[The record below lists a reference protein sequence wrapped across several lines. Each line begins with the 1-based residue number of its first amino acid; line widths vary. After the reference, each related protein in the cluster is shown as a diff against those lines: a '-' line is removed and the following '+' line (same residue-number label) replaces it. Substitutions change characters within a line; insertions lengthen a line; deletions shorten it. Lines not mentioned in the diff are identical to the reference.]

1 MQKKFFMKRFRNY
14 CLLLIIPTFVVFLI
28 SFVVVNEQINK
39 ELDSRARNTLS
50 NINTN
55 LDFVVSS
62 VVFQNDQLTNNS
74 YMVLALKK
82 LFKREPNIQY
92 SDAIYLRNI
101 KTMMQSIIQS
111 YPYIQSV
118 YLYLD
123 GYDSFFSSQEGVM
136 QFAGEE
142 DQAWRRIYFNM
153 DKGAKNRIES
163 RYITYNGKKKQVLT
177 IYQRMLLL
185 DGTVVMNLDV
195 EKYRDLLD
203 KILLNEDETVL
214 FYNQDGSLLFSWSD
228 GRESIPGD
236 FHLSDCQTEKKQNK
250 WIRVGGK
257 PYLLHTEFNN
267 QYSLNLVSLI
277 SFEAKAVRIF
287 QMLKLFG
294 LIFFINSI
302 AMLFLAYFT
311 TKRTFRQLYY
321 MIQVFHDAESGIYP
335 TEPKKEMKDEYD
347 VIMNNIIYLFLQT
360 VRLNTSLVQ
369 KQHEQEVAELTA
381 LQLQINPHFLSN
393 TLQNV
398 QMEIRKLDQDTG
410 HVNRIL
416 ENLSDILKYALA
428 DPMAKISLKEEVQYL
443 KKYVAIQNF
452 RFGERFIAYYEIEE
466 ELMEMFVFRLMLQPL
481 VENSI
486 LHGIRHK
493 EGKGYVKVQI
503 FKRHSR
509 IHFRV
514 VDNGVGMSG
523 AEIQSLKNS
532 MKEINGFHIGLANV
546 NNRLMLHFG
555 EEAGIRIR
563 SKKGLGC
570 VMEFAL
576 PVQGASQEMN
586 HNRKK

>member
-14 CLLLIIPTFVVFLI
+14 CLLLIIPTFMVFLI
-28 SFVVVNEQINK
+28 SFVVVNGQINK
-39 ELDSRARNTLS
+39 ELDSRARNTLT

-123 GYDSFFSSQEGVM
+123 GYDSFFSSQQGVM
-136 QFAGEE
+136 QFAAEE
-142 DQAWRRIYFNM
+142 DQAWRKIYFSM
-153 DKGAKNRIES
+153 DKGDKNRIES
-163 RYITYNGKKKQVLT
+163 RFLTDNGRKKQVLT

-195 EKYRDLLD
+195 GKYRELLND
-203 KILLNEDETVL
+203 ILLNESETVL
-214 FYNQDGSLLFSWSD
+214 FYNQQGNLLFSWPD
-228 GRESIPGD
+228 GREGIPDD
-236 FHLSDCQTEKKQNK
+236 FRISEDQMEKKQNK

-257 PYLLHTEFNN
+257 SYLLHTEFNN

-294 LIFFINSI
+294 LIFFINSV

-311 TKRTFRQLYY
+311 TKRTFKQLYY
-321 MIQVFHDAESGIYP
+321 MIRVFHDAESGVYP

-360 VRLNTSLVQ
+360 IRLNASLVQ

-381 LQLQINPHFLSN
+381 LQLQINPHFLFN

-398 QMEIRKLDQDTG
+398 QMEIRKPDQDTG
-410 HVNRIL
+410 QVNRIL
-416 ENLSDILKYALA
+416 DYLSDILKYALA
-428 DPMAKISLKEEVQYL
+428 DPMEKISLKEEVQYL
-443 KKYVAIQNF
+443 KKYVAIQSF
-452 RFGERFIAYYEIEE
+452 RFGEHFIAYYEIEE
-466 ELMEMFVFRLMLQPL
+466 ALTEIKVFRLMLQPL

-503 FKRHSR
+503 FKRKGR

-514 VDNGVGMSG
+514 VDNGVGMSK
-523 AEIQSLKNS
+523 EELLSLKDS
-532 MKEINGFHIGLANV
+532 MKEVNVYHIGLANV
-546 NNRLMLHFG
+546 NSRLKLHFG
-555 EEAGIRIR
+555 EEAGIGIR
-563 SKKGLGC
+563 SKKSWGC
-570 VMEFAL
+570 VMEFVL
-576 PVQGASQEMN
+576 PEQDISQEMSEN
-586 HNRKK
+586 HKK

>member
-14 CLLLIIPTFVVFLI
+14 CLLLIIPTFIVFLI
-28 SFVVVNEQINK
+28 SFVVVNAQINK

-123 GYDSFFSSQEGVM
+123 GYDSFFSSQDGVM
-136 QFAGEE
+136 QFSNEE
-142 DQAWRRIYFNM
+142 DQAWRQIYFGM
-153 DKGAKNRIES
+153 DKEAKNRIES
-163 RYITYNGKKKQVLT
+163 RYITYNGKQKQVLT

-195 EKYRDLLD
+195 EKYRELLD
-203 KILLNEDETVL
+203 NILLNEDETVL
-214 FYNQDGSLLFSWSD
+214 FYNQAGDLLFSWP
-228 GRESIPGD
+228 GGGEVPGD
-236 FHLSDCQTEKKQNK
+236 FQLSDYQIQKKQNK
-250 WIRVGGK
+250 WIQAGGK
-257 PYLLHTEFNN
+257 RYLLHTEFNSR
-267 QYSLNLVSLI
+267 YSLNLVSLI
-277 SFEAKAVRIF
+277 SFEAKAVRIL

-294 LIFFINSI
+294 FIFFVNSA
-302 AMLFLAYFT
+302 AMLLLAYFT
-311 TKRTFRQLYY
+311 TKRTFRQLHY
-321 MIQVFHDAESGIYP
+321 MIQVFHDAESGVYP
-335 TEPKKEMKDEYD
+335 TEPRMEMRDEYD

-360 VRLNTSLVQ
+360 LRLNASLVQ

-381 LQLQINPHFLSN
+381 LQLQINPHFLFN

-398 QMEIRKLDQDTG
+398 QMEIRKLEQDTG
-410 HVNRIL
+410 EANRIL
-416 ENLSDILKYALA
+416 DYLSDILKYALA
-428 DPMAKISLKEEVQYL
+428 DPMEKISLKEEVQYL

-466 ELMEMFVFRLMLQPL
+466 ELMDLRVFRLMLQPL

-493 EGKGYVKVQI
+493 EGTGYVKVQI
-503 FKRHSR
+503 FRRKGR

-514 VDNGVGMSG
+514 VDNGAGMTR
-523 AEIQSLKNS
+523 EELLSLQDS
-532 MKEINGFHIGLANV
+532 MKEINVYHIGLANV
-546 NNRLMLHFG
+546 NSRLKLHFG
-555 EEAGIRIR
+555 EEAGISIR
-563 SKKGLGC
+563 SKKGWGC
-570 VMEFAL
+570 VMEFILSEADV
-576 PVQGASQEMN
+576 PQEMKN
-586 HNRKK
+586 NRKE

>member
-14 CLLLIIPTFVVFLI
+14 CLLLIIPTFIVFLI
-28 SFVVVNEQINK
+28 SFVVVNAQINK

-123 GYDSFFSSQEGVM
+123 GYDSFFSSQDGVM
-136 QFAGEE
+136 QFSNEE
-142 DQAWRRIYFNM
+142 DQAWRQIYFGM
-153 DKGAKNRIES
+153 DKEAKNRIES
-163 RYITYNGKKKQVLT
+163 RYITYNGKQKQVLT

-195 EKYRDLLD
+195 EKYRELLD
-203 KILLNEDETVL
+203 NILLNEDETVL
-214 FYNQDGSLLFSWSD
+214 FYNQAGDLLFSWP
-228 GRESIPGD
+228 GGGEVPGD
-236 FHLSDCQTEKKQNK
+236 FQLSDYQIQKKQNK
-250 WIRVGGK
+250 WIQAGGK
-257 PYLLHTEFNN
+257 RYLLHTEFNSR
-267 QYSLNLVSLI
+267 YSLNLVSLI
-277 SFEAKAVRIF
+277 SFEAKTVRIL

-294 LIFFINSI
+294 FIFFVNSA
-302 AMLFLAYFT
+302 AMLLLAYFT
-311 TKRTFRQLYY
+311 TKRTFRQLHY
-321 MIQVFHDAESGIYP
+321 MIQVFHDAESGVYP
-335 TEPKKEMKDEYD
+335 TEPRMEMRDEYD

-360 VRLNTSLVQ
+360 LRLNASLVQ

-381 LQLQINPHFLSN
+381 LQLQINPHFLFN

-398 QMEIRKLDQDTG
+398 QMEIRKLEQDTG
-410 HVNRIL
+410 EANRIL
-416 ENLSDILKYALA
+416 DYLSDILKYALA
-428 DPMAKISLKEEVQYL
+428 DPMEKISLKEEVQYL

-466 ELMEMFVFRLMLQPL
+466 ELMDLRVFRLMLQPL

-493 EGKGYVKVQI
+493 EGTGYVKVQI
-503 FKRHSR
+503 FRRKGR

-514 VDNGVGMSG
+514 VDNGAGMTR
-523 AEIQSLKNS
+523 EELLSLQDS
-532 MKEINGFHIGLANV
+532 MKEINVYHIGLANV
-546 NNRLMLHFG
+546 NSRLKLHFG
-555 EEAGIRIR
+555 EEAGISIR
-563 SKKGLGC
+563 SKKGWGC
-570 VMEFAL
+570 VMEFILSEADV
-576 PVQGASQEMN
+576 PQEMKN
-586 HNRKK
+586 NRKE

>member
-14 CLLLIIPTFVVFLI
+14 CLLLIIPTFIVFLI
-28 SFVVVNEQINK
+28 SFVVVNAQINK

-123 GYDSFFSSQEGVM
+123 GYDSFFSSHDGVM
-136 QFAGEE
+136 QFSNEE
-142 DQAWRRIYFNM
+142 DQAWRQIYFGM
-153 DKGAKNRIES
+153 DKEAKNRIES
-163 RYITYNGKKKQVLT
+163 RYITYNGKQKQVLT

-195 EKYRDLLD
+195 EKYRELLD
-203 KILLNEDETVL
+203 NILLNEDETVL
-214 FYNQDGSLLFSWSD
+214 FYNQAGDLLFSWP
-228 GRESIPGD
+228 GGGEVPGD
-236 FHLSDCQTEKKQNK
+236 FQLSDYQIQKKQNK
-250 WIRVGGK
+250 WIQAGGK
-257 PYLLHTEFNN
+257 RYLLHTEFNSR
-267 QYSLNLVSLI
+267 YSLNLVSLI
-277 SFEAKAVRIF
+277 SFEAKTVRIL

-294 LIFFINSI
+294 FIFFVNSA
-302 AMLFLAYFT
+302 AMLLLAYFT
-311 TKRTFRQLYY
+311 TKRTFRQLHY
-321 MIQVFHDAESGIYP
+321 MIQVFHDAESGVYP
-335 TEPKKEMKDEYD
+335 TEPRMEMRDEYD

-360 VRLNTSLVQ
+360 LRLNASLVQ

-381 LQLQINPHFLSN
+381 LQLQINPHFLFN

-398 QMEIRKLDQDTG
+398 QMEIRKLEQDTG
-410 HVNRIL
+410 EANRIL
-416 ENLSDILKYALA
+416 DYLSDILKYALA
-428 DPMAKISLKEEVQYL
+428 DPMEKISLKEEVQYL

-466 ELMEMFVFRLMLQPL
+466 ELMDLRVFRLMLQPL

-493 EGKGYVKVQI
+493 EGTGYVKVQI
-503 FKRHSR
+503 FRRKGR

-514 VDNGVGMSG
+514 VDNGAGMTR
-523 AEIQSLKNS
+523 EELLSLKDS
-532 MKEINGFHIGLANV
+532 MKEINVYHIGLANV
-546 NNRLMLHFG
+546 NSRLKLHFG
-555 EEAGIRIR
+555 EEAGISIR
-563 SKKGLGC
+563 SKKGWGC
-570 VMEFAL
+570 VMEFILSEADV
-576 PVQGASQEMN
+576 PQEMKN
-586 HNRKK
+586 NRKE

>member
-14 CLLLIIPTFVVFLI
+14 CLLLIIPTFIVFLI

-123 GYDSFFSSQEGVM
+123 GYDSFFSSQDGVM
-136 QFAGEE
+136 QFSSEE
-142 DQAWRRIYFNM
+142 DQAWRQIYFGM
-153 DKGAKNRIES
+153 DKETKNRIES
-163 RYITYNGKKKQVLT
+163 RYITYNGKQKQVLT

-195 EKYRDLLD
+195 EKYRELLD
-203 KILLNEDETVL
+203 NILLNEDETVL
-214 FYNQDGSLLFSWSD
+214 FYNQEGDLLFSWP
-228 GRESIPGD
+228 GGGEVPGD
-236 FHLSDCQTEKKQNK
+236 FSLSDYQIEKKQNK
-250 WIRVGGK
+250 WIEADGK
-257 PYLLHTEFNN
+257 RYLLHTEFNSR
-267 QYSLNLVSLI
+267 YSLNLVSLI
-277 SFEAKAVRIF
+277 SFEAKNVRIL

-294 LIFFINSI
+294 FIFFVNSA
-302 AMLFLAYFT
+302 AMLLLAYFT
-311 TKRTFRQLYY
+311 TKRTFRQLHY
-321 MIQVFHDAESGIYP
+321 MIQVFHDAESGVYP
-335 TEPKKEMKDEYD
+335 TEPRKEMRDEYD

-360 VRLNTSLVQ
+360 LRLNASLVQ

-381 LQLQINPHFLSN
+381 LQLQINPHFLFN

-398 QMEIRKLDQDTG
+398 QMEIRKLEQDTG
-410 HVNRIL
+410 EANRIL
-416 ENLSDILKYALA
+416 DYLSDILKYALA
-428 DPMAKISLKEEVQYL
+428 DPMEKISLKEEVQYL

-466 ELMEMFVFRLMLQPL
+466 GLMDLRVFRLMLQPL

-493 EGKGYVKVQI
+493 EGTGYVKVQI
-503 FKRHSR
+503 FKRKGR

-514 VDNGVGMSG
+514 VDNGAGMTK
-523 AEIQSLKNS
+523 EELLSLKES
-532 MKEINGFHIGLANV
+532 MKEINVYHIGLANV
-546 NNRLMLHFG
+546 NSRLKLHFG
-555 EEAGIRIR
+555 EEAGIAIR
-563 SKKGLGC
+563 SKKDWGC
-570 VMEFAL
+570 VMEFILSEADV
-576 PVQGASQEMN
+576 PQEMKNN
-586 HNRKK
+586 HKE

>member
-14 CLLLIIPTFVVFLI
+14 CLLLIIPTFIVFLI

-123 GYDSFFSSQEGVM
+123 GYDSFFSSQDGVM
-136 QFAGEE
+136 QFSGEE
-142 DQAWRRIYFNM
+142 DQAWRQIYFNM
-153 DKGAKNRIES
+153 DKGAKNQLES
-163 RYITYNGKKKQVLT
+163 RVITFNGKKKQVLT

-195 EKYRDLLD
+195 ERYQELLD
-203 KILLNEDETVL
+203 KILLNEEETVL
-214 FYNQDGSLLFSWSD
+214 FYNQDGGLLFSWSA
-228 GRESIPGD
+228 GREGVPEE
-236 FHLSDCQTEKKQNK
+236 FRLSDYQIEKKQNK
-250 WIRVGGK
+250 WINVGGK

-277 SFEAKAVRIF
+277 SFEAKTSRIF

-294 LIFFINSI
+294 LIFFINSV

-311 TKRTFRQLYY
+311 TKRTFKQLYY

-335 TEPKKEMKDEYD
+335 TEPKTEMRDEYD

-381 LQLQINPHFLSN
+381 LQLQINPHFLFN

-410 HVNRIL
+410 QANRIL
-416 ENLSDILKYALA
+416 DYLSDILKYALA
-428 DPMAKISLKEEVQYL
+428 DPMEKISLKEEVQYL
-443 KKYVAIQNF
+443 KKYVAIQSF
-452 RFGERFIAYYEIEE
+452 RFGEHFIAYYEIEE
-466 ELMEMFVFRLMLQPL
+466 ELMEMRVFRLMLQPL

-493 EGKGYVKVQI
+493 EGKGYVKVRI
-503 FKRHSR
+503 FKRNSR

-514 VDNGVGMSG
+514 VDNGVGMSK
-523 AEIQSLKNS
+523 EELLNLKHS
-532 MKEINGFHIGLANV
+532 MEEINVYHIGLANV
-546 NNRLMLHFG
+546 NSRLKLHFG
-555 EEAGIRIR
+555 EEAGIGIR
-563 SKKGLGC
+563 SKKNWGC
-570 VMEFAL
+570 VMEFVL
-576 PVQGASQEMN
+576 SEQDVSQELN
-586 HNRKK
+586 NNRKK

>member
-14 CLLLIIPTFVVFLI
+14 CLLLIIPTFIVFLI
-28 SFVVVNEQINK
+28 SFVVVNAQINK

-123 GYDSFFSSQEGVM
+123 GYDSFFSSQDGVM
-136 QFAGEE
+136 QFSNEE
-142 DQAWRRIYFNM
+142 DQAWRQIYFGM
-153 DKGAKNRIES
+153 DKEAKNRIES
-163 RYITYNGKKKQVLT
+163 RYITYNGKQKQVLT

-195 EKYRDLLD
+195 EKYRELLD
-203 KILLNEDETVL
+203 NILLNEDETVL
-214 FYNQDGSLLFSWSD
+214 FYNQAGDLLFSWP
-228 GRESIPGD
+228 GGGEVPGD
-236 FHLSDCQTEKKQNK
+236 FQLSDYQIQKKQNK
-250 WIRVGGK
+250 WIQAGGK
-257 PYLLHTEFNN
+257 RYLLHTEFNSR
-267 QYSLNLVSLI
+267 YSLNLVSLI
-277 SFEAKAVRIF
+277 SFEAKAVRIL

-294 LIFFINSI
+294 FIFFVNSA
-302 AMLFLAYFT
+302 AMLLLAYFT
-311 TKRTFRQLYY
+311 TKRTFRQLHY
-321 MIQVFHDAESGIYP
+321 MIQVFHDAESGVYP
-335 TEPKKEMKDEYD
+335 TEPRMEMRDEYD

-360 VRLNTSLVQ
+360 LRLNASLVQ

-381 LQLQINPHFLSN
+381 LQLQINPHFLFN

-398 QMEIRKLDQDTG
+398 QMEIRKLEQDTG
-410 HVNRIL
+410 EANRIL
-416 ENLSDILKYALA
+416 DYLSDILKYALA
-428 DPMAKISLKEEVQYL
+428 DPMEKISLKEEVQYL

-466 ELMEMFVFRLMLQPL
+466 ELMDLRVFRLMLQPL

-493 EGKGYVKVQI
+493 EGTGYVKVQI
-503 FKRHSR
+503 FRRKGR

-514 VDNGVGMSG
+514 VDNGAGMTR
-523 AEIQSLKNS
+523 EELLSLKDS
-532 MKEINGFHIGLANV
+532 MKEINVYHIGLANV
-546 NNRLMLHFG
+546 NSRLKLHFG
-555 EEAGIRIR
+555 EEAGISIR
-563 SKKGLGC
+563 SKKGWGC
-570 VMEFAL
+570 VMEFILSEADV
-576 PVQGASQEMN
+576 PQEMKN
-586 HNRKK
+586 NRKE

>member
-14 CLLLIIPTFVVFLI
+14 CLLLIIPTFIVFLI
-28 SFVVVNEQINK
+28 SFVVVNTQINK

-123 GYDSFFSSQEGVM
+123 GYDSFFSSQDGVM
-136 QFAGEE
+136 QFSSEE
-142 DQAWRRIYFNM
+142 DRAWRQIYFGM
-153 DKGAKNRIES
+153 DKDAKNRIES
-163 RYITYNGKKKQVLT
+163 RYITYSGGQKQVLT

-195 EKYRDLLD
+195 EKYRELLD
-203 KILLNEDETVL
+203 NILLNEDETVL
-214 FYNQDGSLLFSWSD
+214 FYNQAGDLLFSW
-228 GRESIPGD
+228 PGKGAVSGN
-236 FHLSDCQTEKKQNK
+236 FRLSDYQMEKKQNK
-250 WIRVGGK
+250 WIQAGGK
-257 PYLLHTEFNN
+257 RYLLHTEFNSR
-267 QYSLNLVSLI
+267 YSLNLVSLI
-277 SFEAKAVRIF
+277 SFEAKNVRIL

-294 LIFFINSI
+294 FIFFINSA
-302 AMLFLAYFT
+302 AMLLLAYFT
-311 TKRTFRQLYY
+311 TKRTFRQLHY
-321 MIQVFHDAESGIYP
+321 MIQVFHDAESGVYP
-335 TEPKKEMKDEYD
+335 TEPRMEMRDEYD

-360 VRLNTSLVQ
+360 VRLNASLVQ

-381 LQLQINPHFLSN
+381 LQLQINPHFLFN

-398 QMEIRKLDQDTG
+398 QMEIRKQKQDTEEA
-410 HVNRIL
+410 NRIL
-416 ENLSDILKYALA
+416 DYLSDILKYALA
-428 DPMAKISLKEEVQYL
+428 DPMEKITLKEEVQYL
-443 KKYVAIQNF
+443 KKYVAIQKF

-466 ELMEMFVFRLMLQPL
+466 ELMGLRVFRLMLQPL

-493 EGKGYVKVQI
+493 EGTGYVKVQV
-503 FKRHSR
+503 FKRKGR

-514 VDNGVGMSG
+514 VDNGAGMTK
-523 AEIQSLKNS
+523 EELLSLKDS
-532 MKEINGFHIGLANV
+532 MKEINVYHIGLANV
-546 NNRLMLHFG
+546 NSRLKLHFG
-555 EEAGIRIR
+555 EEAGISIR
-563 SKKGLGC
+563 SKKGWGC
-570 VMEFAL
+570 VMEFILSEADI
-576 PVQGASQEMN
+576 PQEMKN
-586 HNRKK
+586 NRKK

>member
-1 MQKKFFMKRFRNY
+1 FRNY
-14 CLLLIIPTFVVFLI
+14 CLLLIIPTFIVFLI

-123 GYDSFFSSQEGVM
+123 GYDSFFSSQDGVM
-136 QFAGEE
+136 QFSNEE
-142 DQAWRRIYFNM
+142 DQAWRQIYFGM
-153 DKGAKNRIES
+153 DKETKNRIES
-163 RYITYNGKKKQVLT
+163 RYITYNGKQKQVLT

-195 EKYRDLLD
+195 EKYRELLD
-203 KILLNEDETVL
+203 NILLNEDETVL
-214 FYNQDGSLLFSWSD
+214 FYNQEGDLLFSWP
-228 GRESIPGD
+228 GGGEVPGD
-236 FHLSDCQTEKKQNK
+236 FRLSDYQIEKKQNK
-250 WIRVGGK
+250 WIEADGK
-257 PYLLHTEFNN
+257 RYLLHTEFNSR
-267 QYSLNLVSLI
+267 YSLNLVSLI
-277 SFEAKAVRIF
+277 SFEAKTVRIV
-287 QMLKLFG
+287 QMLRLFG
-294 LIFFINSI
+294 FIFFVNSA
-302 AMLFLAYFT
+302 AMLLLAYFT
-311 TKRTFRQLYY
+311 TKRTFRQLHY
-321 MIQVFHDAESGIYP
+321 MIQVFHDAESGVYP
-335 TEPKKEMKDEYD
+335 TEPRKEMRDEYD

-360 VRLNTSLVQ
+360 LRLNASLVQ

-381 LQLQINPHFLSN
+381 LQLQINPHFLFN

-398 QMEIRKLDQDTG
+398 QMEIRKLEQDTG
-410 HVNRIL
+410 EANRIL
-416 ENLSDILKYALA
+416 DYLSDILKYALA
-428 DPMAKISLKEEVQYL
+428 DPMEKISLKEEVQYL

-466 ELMEMFVFRLMLQPL
+466 GLMDLRVFRLMLQPL

-493 EGKGYVKVQI
+493 EGTGYVKVQI
-503 FKRHSR
+503 FKRKGR

-514 VDNGVGMSG
+514 VDNGAGMTK
-523 AEIQSLKNS
+523 EELLSLKES
-532 MKEINGFHIGLANV
+532 MKEINVYHIGLANV
-546 NNRLMLHFG
+546 NSRLKLHFG
-555 EEAGIRIR
+555 EEAGIAIR
-563 SKKGLGC
+563 SKKDWGC
-570 VMEFAL
+570 VMEFILSEADV
-576 PVQGASQEMN
+576 PQEMKNN
-586 HNRKK
+586 HKE

>member
-1 MQKKFFMKRFRNY
+1 MQKKFFMKRLRNY
-14 CLLLIIPTFVVFLI
+14 CLLLIIPTFFIFLI
-28 SFVVVNEQINK
+28 SFIVVNHQINK
-39 ELDSRARNTLS
+39 ELDARARNTLS
-50 NINTN
+50 NVNTN

-118 YLYLD
+118 YLYLN
-123 GYDSFFSSQEGVM
+123 GYDCFFSSQDGVV
-136 QFAGEE
+136 QFSDE
-142 DQAWRRIYFNM
+142 DKTWRNVYFSM
-153 DKGAKNRIES
+153 DKGTSNRIES
-163 RYITYNGKKKQVLT
+163 RYITYNGKKQQVLT

-185 DGTVVMNLDV
+185 DGTVVMNIDV
-195 EKYRDLLD
+195 EKYRELLD
-203 KILLNEDETVL
+203 KILLNENEAVL
-214 FYNQDGSLLFSWSD
+214 FYNQDGDMLFSWSNGNMKIPKD
-228 GRESIPGD
+228 FSI
-236 FHLSDCQTEKKQNK
+236 SDVQIEKKQNK
-250 WIRVGGK
+250 WIHAGGK
-257 PYLLHTEFNN
+257 RYLLHTEFNN
-267 QYSLNLVSLI
+267 QYSLHLVSLI
-277 SFEAKAVRIF
+277 SSEAKSIRIL

-294 LIFFINSI
+294 VIFLINSV
-302 AMLFLAYFT
+302 AMLFLAYLT

-360 VRLNTSLVQ
+360 IRLNTSLIQ

-381 LQLQINPHFLSN
+381 LQLQINPHFLFN

-398 QMEIRKLDQDTG
+398 EMEIRKLNKDTG

-428 DPMAKISLKEEVQYL
+428 DPMEKITLKEEVQYL

-452 RFGERFIAYYEIEE
+452 RFGEHFIAYYEIEE
-466 ELMEMFVFRLMLQPL
+466 ELMETYVFRLMLQPL

-503 FKRHSR
+503 FRKNSR

-514 VDNGVGMSG
+514 VDNGVGMSKT
-523 AEIQSLKNS
+523 ELNNLRNS
-532 MKEINGFHIGLANV
+532 MKEINVYHIGLANV
-546 NNRLMLHFG
+546 NSRLKLHFG
-555 EEAGIRIR
+555 EESGIRIR
-563 SKKGLGC
+563 SKKDWGC
-570 VMEFAL
+570 VMEFIL
-576 PVQGASQEMN
+576 PEQVLS
-586 HNRKK
+586 

>member
-14 CLLLIIPTFVVFLI
+14 CLLLIIPTFIVFLI
-28 SFVVVNEQINK
+28 SFVVVNAQINK

-123 GYDSFFSSQEGVM
+123 GYDSFFSSQDGVM
-136 QFAGEE
+136 QFSNEE
-142 DQAWRRIYFNM
+142 DQAWRQIYFGM
-153 DKGAKNRIES
+153 DKEAKNRIES
-163 RYITYNGKKKQVLT
+163 RYITYNGKQKQVLT

-195 EKYRDLLD
+195 EKYRELLD
-203 KILLNEDETVL
+203 NILLNEDETVL
-214 FYNQDGSLLFSWSD
+214 FYNQAGDLLFSWP
-228 GRESIPGD
+228 GGGEVPGD
-236 FHLSDCQTEKKQNK
+236 FQLSDYQIQKKQNK
-250 WIRVGGK
+250 WIQEGGK
-257 PYLLHTEFNN
+257 RYLLHTEFNSR
-267 QYSLNLVSLI
+267 YSLNLVSLI
-277 SFEAKAVRIF
+277 SFEAKAVRIL

-294 LIFFINSI
+294 FIFFVNSA
-302 AMLFLAYFT
+302 AMLLLAYFT
-311 TKRTFRQLYY
+311 TKRTFRQLHY
-321 MIQVFHDAESGIYP
+321 MIQVFHDAESGVYP
-335 TEPKKEMKDEYD
+335 TEPRMEMRDEYD

-360 VRLNTSLVQ
+360 LRLNASLVQ

-381 LQLQINPHFLSN
+381 LQLQINPHFLFN

-398 QMEIRKLDQDTG
+398 QMEIRKLEQDTG
-410 HVNRIL
+410 EANRIL
-416 ENLSDILKYALA
+416 DYLSDILKYALA
-428 DPMAKISLKEEVQYL
+428 DPMEKISLKEEVQYL

-466 ELMEMFVFRLMLQPL
+466 ELMDLRVFRLMLQPL

-493 EGKGYVKVQI
+493 EGTGYVKVQI
-503 FKRHSR
+503 FRRKGR

-514 VDNGVGMSG
+514 VDNGAGMTR
-523 AEIQSLKNS
+523 EELLSLQDS
-532 MKEINGFHIGLANV
+532 MKEINVYHIGLANV
-546 NNRLMLHFG
+546 NSRLKLHFG
-555 EEAGIRIR
+555 EEAGISIR
-563 SKKGLGC
+563 SKKGWGC
-570 VMEFAL
+570 VMEFILSEADV
-576 PVQGASQEMN
+576 PQEMKN
-586 HNRKK
+586 NRKE

>member
-14 CLLLIIPTFVVFLI
+14 CLLLIIPTFIVFLI
-28 SFVVVNEQINK
+28 SFVVVNAQINK
-39 ELDSRARNTLS
+39 ELDSRAGNTLS

-123 GYDSFFSSQEGVM
+123 GYDSFFSSQDGVM
-136 QFAGEE
+136 QFSNEE
-142 DQAWRRIYFNM
+142 DRAWRQIYFGM
-153 DKGAKNRIES
+153 DKEAKNRIES
-163 RYITYNGKKKQVLT
+163 RYITYNGKQKQVLT

-195 EKYRDLLD
+195 EKYRELLD
-203 KILLNEDETVL
+203 NILLNEDETVL
-214 FYNQDGSLLFSWSD
+214 FYNQGGDLLFSW
-228 GRESIPGD
+228 PGGGGSVPGEFRLAGD
-236 FHLSDCQTEKKQNK
+236 QIEKKQNK
-250 WIRVGGK
+250 WIQAGGK
-257 PYLLHTEFNN
+257 RYLLHTEFNSR
-267 QYSLNLVSLI
+267 YSLNLVSLI
-277 SFEAKAVRIF
+277 SIEAKTVRIV
-287 QMLKLFG
+287 QMLRLFG
-294 LIFFINSI
+294 FIFFVNSA
-302 AMLFLAYFT
+302 AMLLLAYFT

-321 MIQVFHDAESGIYP
+321 MIQVFHDAESGVYP
-335 TEPKKEMKDEYD
+335 TEPRKEMRDEYD

-360 VRLNTSLVQ
+360 LRLNASLVQ

-381 LQLQINPHFLSN
+381 LQLQINPHFLFN

-398 QMEIRKLDQDTG
+398 QMEIRKPEQDTG
-410 HVNRIL
+410 EASRIL
-416 ENLSDILKYALA
+416 DYLSDILKYALA
-428 DPMAKISLKEEVQYL
+428 DPMEKISLREEVQYL

-452 RFGERFIAYYEIEE
+452 RFGERFITYYEIEE
-466 ELMEMFVFRLMLQPL
+466 ELMDLRVFRLMLQPL

-493 EGKGYVKVQI
+493 EGTGYVKVQI
-503 FKRHSR
+503 FKRKGR

-514 VDNGVGMSG
+514 VDNGAGM
-523 AEIQSLKNS
+523 EKEELLSLKAS
-532 MKEINGFHIGLANV
+532 MKEINVYHIGLANV
-546 NNRLMLHFG
+546 NSRLKLHFG
-555 EEAGIRIR
+555 EEAGIAVR
-563 SKKGLGC
+563 SKKNWGC
-570 VMEFAL
+570 VMEFILSEAD
-576 PVQGASQEMN
+576 VSQEMKNN
-586 HNRKK
+586 HKK

>member
-14 CLLLIIPTFVVFLI
+14 CLLLIIPTFIVFLI

-123 GYDSFFSSQEGVM
+123 GYDSFFSSQDGVM
-136 QFAGEE
+136 QFSNEE
-142 DQAWRRIYFNM
+142 DQAWRQIYFGM
-153 DKGAKNRIES
+153 DKETKNRIES
-163 RYITYNGKKKQVLT
+163 RYITYNGKQKQVLT

-195 EKYRDLLD
+195 GKYRELLD
-203 KILLNEDETVL
+203 NILLNEDETVL
-214 FYNQDGSLLFSWSD
+214 FYNQEGDLLFSWP
-228 GRESIPGD
+228 GGGEVPGD
-236 FHLSDCQTEKKQNK
+236 FRLSDYQIEKKQNK
-250 WIRVGGK
+250 WIKADGK
-257 PYLLHTEFNN
+257 RYLLHTEFNSR
-267 QYSLNLVSLI
+267 YSLNLVSLI
-277 SFEAKAVRIF
+277 SFEAKTVRIV
-287 QMLKLFG
+287 QMLRLFG
-294 LIFFINSI
+294 FIFFVNSA
-302 AMLFLAYFT
+302 AMLLLAYFT
-311 TKRTFRQLYY
+311 TKRTFRQLHY
-321 MIQVFHDAESGIYP
+321 MIQVFHDAESGVYP
-335 TEPKKEMKDEYD
+335 TEPRKEMRDEYD

-360 VRLNTSLVQ
+360 LRLNASLVQ

-381 LQLQINPHFLSN
+381 LQLQINPHFLFN

-398 QMEIRKLDQDTG
+398 QMEIRKLEQDTG
-410 HVNRIL
+410 EANRIL
-416 ENLSDILKYALA
+416 DYLSDILKYALA
-428 DPMAKISLKEEVQYL
+428 DPMEKISLKEEVQYL

-466 ELMEMFVFRLMLQPL
+466 GLMDLRVFRLMLQPL

-493 EGKGYVKVQI
+493 EGTGYVKVQI
-503 FKRHSR
+503 FKRKGR

-514 VDNGVGMSG
+514 VDNGAGMTK
-523 AEIQSLKNS
+523 EELLSLKES
-532 MKEINGFHIGLANV
+532 MKEINVYHIGLANV
-546 NNRLMLHFG
+546 NSRLKLHFG
-555 EEAGIRIR
+555 EEAGIAIR
-563 SKKGLGC
+563 SKKDWGC
-570 VMEFAL
+570 VMEFILSEADV
-576 PVQGASQEMN
+576 PQEMKNN
-586 HNRKK
+586 HKE

>member
-14 CLLLIIPTFVVFLI
+14 CLLLIIPTFIVFLI

-123 GYDSFFSSQEGVM
+123 GYDSFFSSQDGVM
-136 QFAGEE
+136 QFSNEE
-142 DQAWRRIYFNM
+142 DQAWRQIYFGM
-153 DKGAKNRIES
+153 DKETKNRIES
-163 RYITYNGKKKQVLT
+163 RYITYNGKQKQVLT

-195 EKYRDLLD
+195 EKYRELLD
-203 KILLNEDETVL
+203 NILLNEDETVL
-214 FYNQDGSLLFSWSD
+214 FYNQEGDLLFSWP
-228 GRESIPGD
+228 GGGEVPGD
-236 FHLSDCQTEKKQNK
+236 FSLSDYQIEKKQNK
-250 WIRVGGK
+250 WIEADGK
-257 PYLLHTEFNN
+257 RYLLHTEFNSR
-267 QYSLNLVSLI
+267 YSLNLVSLI
-277 SFEAKAVRIF
+277 SFEAKNVRIL

-294 LIFFINSI
+294 FIFFVNSA
-302 AMLFLAYFT
+302 AMLLLAYFT
-311 TKRTFRQLYY
+311 TKRTFRQLHY
-321 MIQVFHDAESGIYP
+321 MIQVFHDAESGVYP
-335 TEPKKEMKDEYD
+335 TEPRKEMRDEYD

-360 VRLNTSLVQ
+360 LRLNASLVQ

-381 LQLQINPHFLSN
+381 LQLQINPHFLFN

-398 QMEIRKLDQDTG
+398 QMEIRKQEQDTG
-410 HVNRIL
+410 EANRIL
-416 ENLSDILKYALA
+416 DYLSDILKYALA
-428 DPMAKISLKEEVQYL
+428 DPMEKISLKEEVQYL

-466 ELMEMFVFRLMLQPL
+466 GLMDLRVFRLMLQPL

-493 EGKGYVKVQI
+493 EGTGYVKVQI
-503 FKRHSR
+503 FKRKGR

-514 VDNGVGMSG
+514 VDNGAGMTK
-523 AEIQSLKNS
+523 EELLSLKAS
-532 MKEINGFHIGLANV
+532 MKEINVYHIGLANV
-546 NNRLMLHFG
+546 NSRLKLHFG
-555 EEAGIRIR
+555 EEAGIAIR
-563 SKKGLGC
+563 SKKDWGC
-570 VMEFAL
+570 VMEFILSEADV
-576 PVQGASQEMN
+576 PQEMKNN
-586 HNRKK
+586 HKE

>member
-14 CLLLIIPTFVVFLI
+14 CLLLIIPTFIVFLI
-28 SFVVVNEQINK
+28 SFVVVNAQINK
-39 ELDSRARNTLS
+39 ELDSRAGNTLS

-123 GYDSFFSSQEGVM
+123 GYDSFFSSQDGVM
-136 QFAGEE
+136 QFSNEE
-142 DQAWRRIYFNM
+142 DRAWRQIYFGM
-153 DKGAKNRIES
+153 DKEAKNRIES
-163 RYITYNGKKKQVLT
+163 RYITYNGKQKQVLT

-195 EKYRDLLD
+195 EKYRELLD
-203 KILLNEDETVL
+203 NILLNEDETVL
-214 FYNQDGSLLFSWSD
+214 FYNQGGDLLFSW
-228 GRESIPGD
+228 PGGGGSVPGE
-236 FHLSDCQTEKKQNK
+236 FRLSGDQIEKKQNK
-250 WIRVGGK
+250 WIQAGGK
-257 PYLLHTEFNN
+257 RYLLHTEFNSR
-267 QYSLNLVSLI
+267 YSLNLVSLI
-277 SFEAKAVRIF
+277 SIEAKTVRIV
-287 QMLKLFG
+287 QMLRLFG
-294 LIFFINSI
+294 FIFFVNSA
-302 AMLFLAYFT
+302 AMLLLAYFT

-321 MIQVFHDAESGIYP
+321 MIQVFHDAESGVYP
-335 TEPKKEMKDEYD
+335 TEPRKEMRDEYD

-360 VRLNTSLVQ
+360 IRLNASLVQ

-381 LQLQINPHFLSN
+381 LQLQINPHFLFN

-398 QMEIRKLDQDTG
+398 QMEIQKLEQDTG
-410 HVNRIL
+410 EASRIL
-416 ENLSDILKYALA
+416 DYLSDILKYALA
-428 DPMAKISLKEEVQYL
+428 DPMEKISLREEVQYL

-452 RFGERFIAYYEIEE
+452 RFGERFITYYEIEE
-466 ELMEMFVFRLMLQPL
+466 ELMDLRVFRLMLQPL

-493 EGKGYVKVQI
+493 EGTGYVKVQI
-503 FKRHSR
+503 FKRKGR

-514 VDNGVGMSG
+514 VDNGAGM
-523 AEIQSLKNS
+523 EKEELLSLKAS
-532 MKEINGFHIGLANV
+532 MKEINVYHIGLANV
-546 NNRLMLHFG
+546 NSRLKLHFG
-555 EEAGIRIR
+555 EEAGIAVR
-563 SKKGLGC
+563 SKKNWGC
-570 VMEFAL
+570 VMEFILSEAD
-576 PVQGASQEMN
+576 VSQEMKNN
-586 HNRKK
+586 HKK

>member
-14 CLLLIIPTFVVFLI
+14 CLLLIIPTFFIFVI
-28 SFVVVNEQINK
+28 SFTIVNQQINK
-39 ELDSRARNTLS
+39 ELDARARNTLS

-62 VVFQNDQLTNNS
+62 VVLQNDQLTNNS

-118 YLYLD
+118 YLYLE
-123 GYDSFFSSQEGVM
+123 GYDCFFSSQEGVA
-136 QFAGEE
+136 QFSDEE
-142 DQAWRRIYFNM
+142 DKTWRNVYLSM
-153 DKGAKNRIES
+153 DKGTRNRIES

-185 DGTVVMNLDV
+185 DGTVVMNIDV
-195 EKYRDLLD
+195 EKYRELLD
-203 KILLNEDETVL
+203 KILLNENETVL
-214 FYNQDGSLLFSWSD
+214 FYNQNGDQLFSWSKGNLKIPED
-228 GRESIPGD
+228 FSI
-236 FHLSDCQTEKKQNK
+236 SDYQMEKKQNK
-250 WIRVGGK
+250 WIHAGGNR
-257 PYLLHTEFNN
+257 YLLHTEFNN
-267 QYSLNLVSLI
+267 QYSLHLVSMI
-277 SFEAKAVRIF
+277 SFEAKSTSIL

-294 LIFFINSI
+294 VIFLFNCA
-302 AMLFLAYFT
+302 AMLFLAYLT

-360 VRLNTSLVQ
+360 VRLNTSLIQ

-381 LQLQINPHFLSN
+381 LQLQINPHFLFN

-398 QMEIRKLDQDTG
+398 QMEIRKLNKDTG

-428 DPMAKISLKEEVQYL
+428 DPMEKITLKEEVQYL

-452 RFGERFIAYYEIEE
+452 RFGEHFIAYYEIEE
-466 ELMEMFVFRLMLQPL
+466 ELMEMYVFRLMLQPL

-493 EGKGYVKVQI
+493 EGEGYVKVQI
-503 FKRHSR
+503 FRKNSR

-514 VDNGVGMSG
+514 VDNGVGMSKP
-523 AEIQSLKNS
+523 ELNNLRNS
-532 MKEINGFHIGLANV
+532 MKEINVYHIGLANV
-546 NNRLMLHFG
+546 NSRLKLHFG

-563 SKKGLGC
+563 SKKGWGC
-570 VMEFAL
+570 VMEFVL
-576 PVQGASQEMN
+576 PEQVVS
-586 HNRKK
+586 